1 MCLQHAGRGAW
12 GCFGVVAIDADVT
25 MLWMS
30 IDVRQLQ
37 EMQMAVFDHVAVRAG
52 IAATSNRRGL

>member
-1 MCLQHAGRGAW
+1 MCLQQAGRGAW
-12 GCFGVVAIDADVT
+12 GSLGMAAVHAAVT

-37 EMQMAVFDHVAVRAG
+37 EVQMAVLDHVAVGGG
-52 IAATSNRRGL
+52 IAATSNRR